1 MIELTQKAKSLL
13 ESNTVQVVIGYG
25 KGSADKTRAVFL
37 TNPED
42 CDQLIFDS
50 RCVQNLA
57 VYLTKPEIKKMG
69 KPAIVAPIPVL
80 RSIVQLAGEN
90 QLKDENLVVL
100 GVSPEGKYVDFETL
114 ASIETYLSDKEI
126 ALAEKYRKTIDEIK
140 AKPVAERFEYWVK
153 ELESCFKCYACRAAC
168 PLCYCTRCTVENNQP
183 QWISVGSHPLGNL
196 EWHVMRAMHL
206 AGRCTDCEA
215 CFNACPMGIPIHL
228 LTKSMLQD
236 VNENFGS
243 YGPSLHKDNTLS
255 SFKPDDKESF
265 IR

>member
-183 QWISVGSHPLGNL
+183 AMDFGRFASAWKPRMACDARDALGWPLHRLRGMFQCVSDGHSYSFAHKKYASGCERKL
-196 EWHVMRAMHL
+196 RKLRAF
-206 AGRCTDCEA
+206 APQRQYAVE
-215 CFNACPMGIPIHL
+215 F
-228 LTKSMLQD
+228 
-236 VNENFGS
+236 
-243 YGPSLHKDNTLS
+243 
-255 SFKPDDKESF
+255 
-265 IR
+265 